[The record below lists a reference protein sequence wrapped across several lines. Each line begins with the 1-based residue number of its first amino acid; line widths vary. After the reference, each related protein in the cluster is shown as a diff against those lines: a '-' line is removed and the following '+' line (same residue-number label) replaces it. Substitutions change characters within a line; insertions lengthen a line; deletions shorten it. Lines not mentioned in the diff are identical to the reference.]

1 MTQFPANTQVWK
13 RKEEKIKVKTS
24 RGSSHSPPVE
34 KWWTLPYCFVQ
45 FPSQTM
51 PLFALLYG
59 TRDGNSPSAIYIN
72 RPNQHS
78 VLILTRKTMSLR
90 LIGHST
96 TPYLLTE
103 TTTYCMLRVTGHKVA
118 KTLRGLIPNL
128 AILLWT
134 PQAPPESQS
143 SEPSYTFPFQQK
155 AAKKLMWPDISHLWF
170 CLKQRKAGPFLF
182 CSVLSPNRIITHF
195 WVNFNKSSAELQ
207 LWHKEKQGQG
217 GCRIMMCHPTSS
229 WKWFCT
235 GHKEI
240 EMGDFVN
247 PSTEQQT
254 VRFG

>member
-155 AAKKLMWPDISHLWF
+155 A
-170 CLKQRKAGPFLF
+170 
-182 CSVLSPNRIITHF
+182 V
-195 WVNFNKSSAELQ
+195 
-207 LWHKEKQGQG
+207 
-217 GCRIMMCHPTSS
+217 
-229 WKWFCT
+229 
-235 GHKEI
+235 
-240 EMGDFVN
+240 
-247 PSTEQQT
+247 
-254 VRFG
+254 